1 MSEKVDQRV
10 QSWYGHVLR
19 KRVWKAS
26 VSGVNLRG
34 RPRKGWMEG
43 VERALSMRG
52 LSVEQGRRSASN
64 RREWKAVVSG

>member
-19 KRVWKAS
+19 KRVWKAN
-26 VSGVNLRG
+26 VGGVNLRG
-34 RPRKGWMEG
+34 RPRKGWMER

-52 LSVEQGRRSASN
+52 
-64 RREWKAVVSG
+64 